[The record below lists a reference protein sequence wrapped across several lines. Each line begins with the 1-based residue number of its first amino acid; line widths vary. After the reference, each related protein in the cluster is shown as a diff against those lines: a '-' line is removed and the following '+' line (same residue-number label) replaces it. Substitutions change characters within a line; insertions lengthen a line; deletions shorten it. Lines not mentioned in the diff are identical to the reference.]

1 MRLRVRMRTMA
12 FAGWLNLL
20 VLILLFLSCNKSEQ
34 AKTFVSPESAG
45 KALAEAAK
53 SGRQDALLEI
63 FGAGAKDTLSSG
75 DMVQDQQA
83 LKNFAAAYE
92 VMNRW
97 RKVDD
102 KTQVLIV
109 GADNNSFPIPLKKTE
124 VGHWY
129 FDTEAGK
136 EELLARRIGGNELV
150 AIDVCFA
157 LADAQNDYFSQ
168 RHGGDG
174 GNSQYALRFISTSG
188 KQDGLYWQSSSAQPQ
203 SPLGPLVA
211 FATDEGYHVQANSRR
226 PFYGY
231 YYRILTKQ
239 GSHAE
244 GGAKDYLVDQKM
256 VNGFAFVAYPAEYG
270 SSGIMTFIINQDGV
284 VYQKDLGKETSQV
297 ATAMSEFDPDPNWS
311 SVEE

>member
-1 MRLRVRMRTMA
+1 MWLGVRMRKMA
-12 FAGWLNLL
+12 FASGLNLL
-20 VLILLFLSCNKSEQ
+20 VLILLFVSCNRSQKV
-34 AKTFVSPESAG
+34 KTFVSPDAAG
-45 KALAEAAK
+45 KALVGAAK
-53 SGRQDALLEI
+53 SGREDALLEI
-63 FGAGAKDTLSSG
+63 FGAGAKDTVSSG
-75 DMVQDQQA
+75 DTVQDKQA
-83 LKNFAAAYE
+83 LQNFAAAYE

-97 RKVDD
+97 RKLDD
-102 KTQVLIV
+102 RTQVLIV
-109 GADNNSFPIPLKKTE
+109 GADNNSFPIPLKKNDA
-124 VGHWY
+124 GHWY

-136 EELLARRIGGNELV
+136 DEILARRIGGNELV
-150 AIDVCFA
+150 TIDVCFA

-168 RHGGDG
+168 RHDGGGD
-174 GNSQYALRFISTSG
+174 SQYALRFISTSG

-211 FATDEGYHVQANSRR
+211 FATDEGYHVQANSRQ

-244 GGAKDYLVDQKM
+244 GGAKDYVVDGKM

-284 VYQKDLGKETSQV
+284 VYQKDLGKETSQL
-297 ATAMSEFDPDPNWS
+297 AMGMSEFDPDPSWS
-311 SVEE
+311 TVEK